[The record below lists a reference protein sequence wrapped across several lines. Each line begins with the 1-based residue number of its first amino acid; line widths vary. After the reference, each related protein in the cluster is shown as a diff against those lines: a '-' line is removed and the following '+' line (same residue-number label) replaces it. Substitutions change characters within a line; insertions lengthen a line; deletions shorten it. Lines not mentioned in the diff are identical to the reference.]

1 MTHRPELVAHGVRLG
16 EQVVPLLAGSVH
28 YYHLAVEHW
37 KPALTAVRAL
47 GLSFVDT
54 YVPWSVHE
62 RGAGQYDFGS
72 ERPELNVRH
81 FLELCAELGL
91 YAIVRP
97 GPHVNAELT
106 GFGIPKRVLWDEDCM
121 ARSATGARV
130 VLPIPPLAFPLPS
143 YASPKFQ
150 EETKT
155 WLHEVGRVLG
165 DLCYPAGPIVFVQVD
180 NEATLGFRDGVF
192 DQDYHPAQ
200 LHEYREFLTRKYPNL
215 DALRRLYKNP
225 ALIIGKSNPPERKQ
239 LKLASDLPATLDWAE
254 AQEDSLARS
263 LERMAAPL
271 RELFRGAL
279 FTHNLPP
286 GFEASVLDPERLDR
300 SFDLVGAD
308 YYHRASPEH
317 RRAIFERTSELAV
330 RARARR
336 RPCFAAELGVGFPPY
351 FAPLSE
357 ADSHFST
364 LCALAYGIQ
373 GFNLYM
379 AVERSRWIG
388 APIDHT
394 GTPLE
399 EAEYYRQLVTAV
411 QRTRLFEL
419 ERHSAVTIVVP
430 RIVRRLARVL
440 HAFDPLSPTMLS
452 AMTGD
457 QRLGPGEQN
466 LGLPSSLVLDTLEF
480 LNLIEA
486 ELDRRHIPYTLAAG
500 DQLADALA
508 SDDWTIVLSCSA
520 LAAAD
525 IDLVE
530 RAWALGRPVTL
541 GPHALERDLAFQPL
555 ATRPALP
562 ETASVPALLGVNP
575 QAIERAV
582 DTAVAAL
589 TLQRLLLDHSEVQG
603 TLFESR
609 GACSPRVAFL
619 INPTPRDLEVSWSFA
634 TLGEVRDA
642 LTTQQVSVVSGALR
656 VPIPCRSVR
665 MLELDPV
672 S

>member
-62 RGAGQYDFGS
+62 RSGQCDFGRKYS
-72 ERPELNVRH
+72 ELDVRR
-81 FLELCAELGL
+81 FLELARELGL

-106 GFGIPKRVLWDEDCM
+106 GFGIPKRVLWDEECM
-121 ARSATGARV
+121 ARSASGSRV

-143 YASPKFQ
+143 YSSPKFQ
-150 EETKT
+150 EETRS
-155 WLHEVGRVLG
+155 WYQAVGTELG
-165 DLCYPAGPIVFVQVD
+165 PLCYPHGPIVFVQVD

-200 LHEYREFLTRKYPNL
+200 LAEYREFITRKYPNVE
-215 DALRRLYKNP
+215 ALRRLYKNP
-225 ALIIGKSNPPERKQ
+225 ALVVSKANPPERKN
-239 LKLASDLPATLDWAE
+239 LKLASDLPAALDWAE
-254 AQEDSLARS
+254 AQEATLARA
-263 LERMAAPL
+263 LERMAEPL
-271 RELFRGAL
+271 REHFPGAL

-286 GFEASVLDPERLDR
+286 GWEASVLDPARLER

-308 YYHRASPEH
+308 YYHRANAEQ
-317 RRAIFERTSELAV
+317 RRAIFQRTSELSL
-330 RARARR
+330 RAKALG

-351 FAPLSE
+351 FSPHSE
-357 ADSHFST
+357 ADSRFST

-394 GTPLE
+394 GTPLA
-399 EAEYYRQLVTAV
+399 EADFYRQLVAAI

-419 ERHSAVTIVVP
+419 ERRARVTIVVP
-430 RIVRRLARVL
+430 RHLRRLLRVL

-457 QRLGPGEQN
+457 QRLGPGEQT
-466 LGLPSSLVLDTLEF
+466 LGLASSVVLDAFEFMSLLEH
-480 LNLIEA
+480 
-486 ELDRRHIPYTLAAG
+486 ELDRRHVPYALAGG
-500 DQLADALA
+500 DQLAQVLGAD
-508 SDDWTIVLSCSA
+508 SWTVVLSNSA
-520 LAAAD
+520 LAPTELE
-525 IDLVE
+525 LVE
-530 RAWALGRPVTL
+530 GALAARHPVTL
-541 GPHALERDLAFQPL
+541 GPHAPERDLAFQPL
-555 ATRPALP
+555 ATRPLLHEAS
-562 ETASVPALLGVNP
+562 SVPALVGVNP
-575 QAIERAV
+575 QAIQRAV
-582 DTAVAAL
+582 DAAEAAL
-589 TLQRLLLDHSEVQG
+589 QLFRFELDNPAVHAS
-603 TLFESR
+603 LFTAPDTS
-609 GACSPRVAFL
+609 APRVAFL
-619 INPTPRDLEVSWSFA
+619 INPTSQDLDVSWSLA
-634 TLGEVRDA
+634 PLAAARDA
-642 LTTQQVSVVSGALR
+642 LTAEQVSVVAGTLR
-656 VPIPCRSVR
+656 VSIPCRSVR
-665 MLELDPV
+665 MLELCTV